1 VRIDQLRK
9 AYDFEVKWIA
19 FPLHPEIPEEGLA
32 LADLFKGV
40 QVDINKVQA
49 RLKEAAADL
58 GILLGE
64 RTRTYNTRHAQE
76 LSKWAEAQGAGEAFH
91 RAVFK
96 AYFVDGK
103 KISAVDELI
112 KIVDDLGLSGEAARK
127 ALSSGTYKDAVDV
140 DWARVSQ
147 MGITAVPTFVMGPGK
162 ITGAQPYDVLEKFM
176 RTNIEQS
183 H

>member
-9 AYDFEVKWIA
+9 AYDFEVRWIA

-32 LADLFKGV
+32 LADLFKGA

-58 GILLGE
+58 GIPLGE

-76 LSKWAEAQGAGEAFH
+76 LSKWTEAQGAGEAFH

-103 KISAVDELI
+103 NISAVDELI
-112 KIVDDLGLSGEAARK
+112 TIVDSLGLSGEAAGK
-127 ALSSGTYKDAVDV
+127 ALSSRAYKDAVDV
-140 DWARVSQ
+140 DWARASQ
-147 MGITAVPTFVMGPGK
+147 MGITAVPTFVMGPGR
-162 ITGAQPYDVLEKFM
+162 ITGAQPYEVLEKFM
-176 RTNIEQS
+176 RTNLGQN
-183 H
+183 

>member
-1 VRIDQLRK
+1 MRIDQLRK
-9 AYDFEVKWIA
+9 AYDFEIKWVA
-19 FPLHPEIPEEGLA
+19 FPLHPEIPEDGVA
-32 LADLFKGV
+32 LADLFKGA

-49 RLKEAAADL
+49 RLKEAAAGL

-76 LSKWAEAQGAGEAFH
+76 LSKWAEAQDAGEAFH

-103 KISAVDELI
+103 NIGAVDELM
-112 KIVDDLGLSGEAARK
+112 KIVDALGLSEEAARK
-127 ALSSGTYKDAVDV
+127 ALASGTYKDAVDGE
-140 DWARVSQ
+140 WARASQ
-147 MGITAVPTFVMGPGK
+147 MGITAVPTFVMGKGT
-162 ITGAQPYDVLEKFM
+162 ITGAQPYEVLEKFM

-183 H
+183 